1 MIERS
6 ANLLAIVVFSAFL
19 TVLPT
24 ESHAGNCQDKLAN
37 NSYDCLD
44 KATAGGSVAKFCL
57 EFFTGGVSQYFD
69 AIQPPSN
76 THLGCACLAT
86 GSFKAPSF
94 DASSSGVECVSDDG
108 VQLHG
113 KVKSDKLTLQI
124 SYEDGQQ
131 HISSCTKRSTASCP
145 P

>member
-1 MIERS
+1 VIGRS
-6 ANLLAIVVFSAFL
+6 ASLLAVVVIFAYV

-24 ESHAGNCQDKLAN
+24 ESHGGNCQDKLAN

-44 KATAGGSVAKFCL
+44 KVVPAGGVAKFCL
-57 EFFTGGVSQYFD
+57 EFVTGGVSKYFD
-69 AIQPPSN
+69 AIQPPSS
-76 THLGCACLAT
+76 THLGCACLTT
-86 GSFKAPSF
+86 GSFKVPSF

-113 KVKSDKLTLQI
+113 KVASDKLTLQI

-131 HISSCTKRSTASCP
+131 HISSCTKRSTASCLP
-145 P
+145 

>member
-1 MIERS
+1 MIGRPAS
-6 ANLLAIVVFSAFL
+6 LLAVVVISAFV

-24 ESHAGNCQDKLAN
+24 ESHGGNCQDKLAN

-44 KATAGGSVAKFCL
+44 KNADGGSAVKFCL
-57 EFFTGGVSQYFD
+57 EFVTGGVSQYFD

-113 KVKSDKLTLQI
+113 KVESDKLTLQV

-131 HISSCTKRSTASCP
+131 HIGSCTRRSTASCP